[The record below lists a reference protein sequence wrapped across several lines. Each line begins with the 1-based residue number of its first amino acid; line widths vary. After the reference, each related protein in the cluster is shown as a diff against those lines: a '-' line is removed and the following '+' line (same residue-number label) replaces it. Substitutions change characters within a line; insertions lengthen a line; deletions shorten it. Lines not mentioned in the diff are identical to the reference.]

1 MQKAHGSLTPLDSMK
16 SMPIL
21 SQPFSSSAI
30 QIEVNSLSI
39 SSEKVTTHLRLR
51 LTNSL
56 CPSITAGLPRRA
68 CQLNRWHARWTECKG
83 TNVVTR
89 KYSKSLTS

>member
-16 SMPIL
+16 SIPIL

-30 QIEVNSLSI
+30 QTKVNSLS

-56 CPSITAGLPRRA
+56 CPSIT
-68 CQLNRWHARWTECKG
+68 T
-83 TNVVTR
+83 
-89 KYSKSLTS
+89 

>member
-1 MQKAHGSLTPLDSMK
+1 MQKAHANITPLDSMK

-21 SQPFSSSAI
+21 SQPFSSAI
-30 QIEVNSLSI
+30 QIVVNSLS
-39 SSEKVTTHLRLR
+39 SEKITTHLRLR

-83 TNVVTR
+83 TDVNYKPVFQVP
-89 KYSKSLTS
+89 S